1 MATILIVDDSATDRK
16 LASLLI
22 ERSLDC
28 TLLQADCAEA
38 ALEQLE
44 QVEPDL
50 VLTDL
55 QMPGLTGLDL
65 VGRMRDDWPNV
76 PVILM
81 TARGSEEIAAEALK
95 AGAASYVPK
104 SRLASSLIPTV
115 QRILVGSQQERTHSR
130 LMHHLAEGELKFVL
144 HNDVSLI
151 SPLVRTAQEMLRS
164 LPLGEESERL
174 RVGVALEEAIQNAIL
189 HGNLEIG
196 SSEQEGRS
204 PGEVASERMW
214 TAPYYER
221 RVFVTVKISRE
232 EAVFTVRNEGPGFD
246 ASLFENNEFNAD
258 DPRGRGIRLMRTFMD
273 DVRFEDSGRTVILS
287 RKRVDEATDDDES
300 AD

>member
-16 LASLLI
+16 LASLLL
-22 ERSLDC
+22 ERSLEC
-28 TLLQADCAEA
+28 TLLQANCAEA

-44 QVEPDL
+44 QLEPDL

-65 VGRMRDDWPNV
+65 VERIRDDWPNV

-81 TARGSEEIAAEALK
+81 TSRGSEEIAAQALTV
-95 AGAASYVPK
+95 GAASYVPK
-104 SRLASSLIPTV
+104 SRLAESLIPTV
-115 QRILVGSQQERTHSR
+115 QRILLGSQQERTHSR
-130 LMHHLAEGELKFVL
+130 LMHHLAEGELNFVL

-151 SPLVRTAQEMLRS
+151 PPLVRTAQEMLRS

-204 PGEVASERMW
+204 SNEIASERMW

-221 RVFVTVKISRE
+221 RVFVSVKISRE

-246 ASLFENNEFNAD
+246 ASLFETDKFNVD

-273 DVRFEDSGRTVILS
+273 EVRFEDSGRTVVLIK
-287 RKRVDEATDDDES
+287 KRVDEAADDAE
-300 AD
+300 

>member
-16 LASLLI
+16 LASLLL
-22 ERSLDC
+22 ERSQDC
-28 TLLQADCAEA
+28 TLLQADSGET

-44 QVEPDL
+44 QLEPDL

-65 VGRMRDDWPNV
+65 VERIRDDCPNV
-76 PVILM
+76 PVVLM
-81 TARGSEEIAAEALK
+81 TARGSEEIAAKALPV
-95 AGAASYVPK
+95 GAASYVPK
-104 SRLASSLIPTV
+104 SRLAESLLPTV
-115 QRILVGSQQERTHSR
+115 QRILTGVQQERTHSR
-130 LMHHLAEGELKFVL
+130 LMHHLAEGELNFVL

-204 PGEVASERMW
+204 PAEIASERMW

-221 RVFVTVKISRE
+221 RVYVSVKISRE
-232 EAVFTVRNEGPGFD
+232 EAVFTIRNEGAGFD
-246 ASLFENNEFNAD
+246 ASLFETDEFNTD

-273 DVRFEDSGRTVILS
+273 EVRFEDSGRTVILT
-287 RKRVDEATDDDES
+287 RKHVDVSASDVEDD
-300 AD
+300 

>member
-16 LASLLI
+16 LASLLL

-28 TLLQADCAEA
+28 TLLQADTGEA
-38 ALEQLE
+38 ALEQL
-44 QVEPDL
+44 EPDL

-65 VGRMRDDWPNV
+65 VERIRDDWPNV
-76 PVILM
+76 PVVLM
-81 TARGSEEIAAEALK
+81 TARGSEEIAAKALTV
-95 AGAASYVPK
+95 GAASYVPK
-104 SRLASSLIPTV
+104 SRLAESLLPTV
-115 QRILVGSQQERTHSR
+115 QRILTGVQQERTHSR
-130 LMHHLAEGELKFVL
+130 LMHHLAEGELNFVL

-189 HGNLEIG
+189 HGNLEVG
-196 SSEQEGRS
+196 NSKQAGRS
-204 PGEVASERMW
+204 PAEIASERMW

-221 RVFVTVKISRE
+221 RVYVSVKISRE
-232 EAVFTVRNEGPGFD
+232 EAVFTIRNEGPGFD
-246 ASLFENNEFNAD
+246 ASLFETDEFNAD
-258 DPRGRGIRLMRTFMD
+258 DPRGRGIRLMRAFMD
-273 DVRFEDSGRTVILS
+273 EVRFEDSGRTVILT
-287 RKRVDEATDDDES
+287 RKCVDES
-300 AD
+300 AVDAEDD